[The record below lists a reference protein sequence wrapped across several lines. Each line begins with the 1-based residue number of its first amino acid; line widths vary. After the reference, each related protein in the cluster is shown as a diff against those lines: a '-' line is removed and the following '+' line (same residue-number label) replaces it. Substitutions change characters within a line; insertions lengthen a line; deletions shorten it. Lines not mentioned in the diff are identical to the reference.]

1 MLIFTLRRLNL
12 LIFTLLIL
20 SLLAYWIEYRL
31 GAGDQSLWAGY
42 LQFLN
47 RLLAGDLGV
56 SSQSGQ
62 PVLQTIMGYLPAT
75 LELCLAASLIA
86 VIIGI
91 PLGTLAALNQ
101 GRYLDIGITG
111 FSVLGSSIPVYWLA
125 QLLIQLARKEE
136 EEQNPEKRETATASA
151 PSDPELV
158 QYVADR
164 LKKLKPSKKETLLNS
179 IGAMFQFQ
187 GGISDSDKEKL
198 FSELLKKRHITIA
211 ENNRVH
217 YPE

>member
-1 MLIFTLRRLNL
+1 MTYDELSKQAEQLSYRDKLR
-12 LIFTLLIL
+12 F
-20 SLLAYWIEYRL
+20 
-31 GAGDQSLWAGY
+31 
-42 LQFLN
+42 
-47 RLLAGDLGV
+47 
-56 SSQSGQ
+56 
-62 PVLQTIMGYLPAT
+62 
-75 LELCLAASLIA
+75 
-86 VIIGI
+86 
-91 PLGTLAALNQ
+91 
-101 GRYLDIGITG
+101 
-111 FSVLGSSIPVYWLA
+111 A

-151 PSDPELV
+151 STDPELV

-198 FSELLKKRHITIA
+198 FSELLKKRHIIIS